1 MWNWAIFNTNVEKC
15 AQEFQNFYP
24 KPTQPPPLP
33 SSLLSSLEG
42 REGEAKNLRFFD
54 PPSQPVGHIKPDV
67 SQPRTRTSKMPHDSI
82 ESLGNPK
89 VNACAGYAGS
99 PCLDSILSQLGSE
112 YRHNAFETKPY
123 VKATERKS
131 LLKMAYWI
139 GISLAVL
146 GLLGFIFASL
156 LGGCFRDFPDL
167 FDFFG
172 DFLDFW
178 DFRIFWMFGIIFG
191 TFWIYGI
198 AFWISLL
205 EIFRISFGFFGEIP
219 KIPRILKQ
227 ILKIPNNLN
236 IGISGI
242 IWIFLGF
249 SGFSW
254 DFYDFCDSCHGLM
267 FSFL

>member
-1 MWNWAIFNTNVEKC
+1 MVRFHSVLAGVRVPSQCLRNKTIRKSNREKITS
-15 AQEFQNFYP
+15 QNGILDWDFSWSFGIVGIYF
-24 KPTQPPPLP
+24 
-33 SSLLSSLEG
+33 
-42 REGEAKNLRFFD
+42 RFF
-54 PPSQPVGHIKPDV
+54 
-67 SQPRTRTSKMPHDSI
+67 
-82 ESLGNPK
+82 
-89 VNACAGYAGS
+89 
-99 PCLDSILSQLGSE
+99 
-112 YRHNAFETKPY
+112 
-123 VKATERKS
+123 
-131 LLKMAYWI
+131 
-139 GISLAVL
+139 
-146 GLLGFIFASL
+146 

-191 TFWIYGI
+191 TFWIYGL
-198 AFWISLL
+198 FWISLL
-205 EIFRISFGFFGEIP
+205 EIFRISIGFFGEIP

-254 DFYDFCDSCHGLM
+254 DFYDFCDSCLGLM